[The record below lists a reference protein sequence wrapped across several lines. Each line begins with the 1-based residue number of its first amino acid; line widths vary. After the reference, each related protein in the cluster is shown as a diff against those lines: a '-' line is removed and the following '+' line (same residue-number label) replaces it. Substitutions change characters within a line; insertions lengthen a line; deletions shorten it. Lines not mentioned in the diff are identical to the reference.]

1 MAVDLF
7 SINRLL
13 AIGAR
18 SMRLSALTHGRDNN
32 FNLIRIVAAYA
43 VLVIH
48 SFPLAAGGGA
58 AVPFRDVLGMTI
70 GDIAVDVFFIT
81 SGFLVTASLLT
92 RQSAIEFVWARALRI
107 FPALLVMLLLTVVG
121 LGLFFTTLSWSSY
134 LTEPKLYRYFLKAMT
149 LFSGVKYD
157 LPGVFETNPYNNA
170 VNGSL
175 WTMPFEV
182 KMYAALA
189 IIWMLLRRIPG
200 FRVKAF
206 EITVLAGACLA
217 GLLHVLAHF
226 DLIGSAHAFRLSF
239 MFFSG
244 ASFFVLRERI
254 VLSGSTFSLFALA
267 WGLAAF
273 NQNAFFVVYVATLAY
288 ILIYLAYVPAG
299 CIRSYNKLGD
309 YSYGVYIY
317 AFPVQ
322 QSTAALIPGV
332 SVSSMVMISSV
343 VTLAF
348 AVLSWHLLEKHALKL
363 KGRYVDRTKRLLS
376 YKLTNASAR

>member
-1 MAVDLF
+1 
-7 SINRLL
+7 
-13 AIGAR
+13 
-18 SMRLSALTHGRDNN
+18 MRLSAFTHGRDNN

-48 SFPLAAGGGA
+48 SFPLAGA
-58 AVPFRDVLGMTI
+58 AVPFRDILGMTI

-121 LGLFFTTLSWSSY
+121 LGLFFTTFSWSSY
-134 LTEPKLYRYFLKAMT
+134 LTDPKLYRYFLKSLT

-157 LPGVFETNPYNNA
+157 LPGVFETNPYKNA

-182 KMYAALA
+182 KMYATLALV
-189 IIWMLLRRIPG
+189 WVLLRRVPK
-200 FRVKAF
+200 FRVQAF
-206 EITVLAGACLA
+206 EVTVLAGACLA
-217 GLLHVLAHF
+217 GILHVLAHF
-226 DLIGSAHAFRLSF
+226 NLIGGAHAFRLSF

-244 ASFFVLRERI
+244 ASLFVLRERI

-267 WGLAAF
+267 LGMAVF
-273 NQNAFFVVYVATLAY
+273 NQNAFFIVYTATLAY
-288 ILIYLAYVPAG
+288 VLIYLAYVPAG
-299 CIRSYNKLGD
+299 YIRSYNKLGD

-332 SVSSMVMISSV
+332 SVLSMVLISSV

-363 KGRYVDRTKRLLS
+363 KGRYVHHTKRLLS
-376 YKLTNASAR
+376 YELTNASAR

>member
-1 MAVDLF
+1 
-7 SINRLL
+7 
-13 AIGAR
+13 
-18 SMRLSALTHGRDNN
+18 MRLSAFTHGRDNN

-48 SFPLAAGGGA
+48 SFPLAVGSGA
-58 AVPFRDVLGMTI
+58 AVPFRDILGMTI

-92 RQSAIEFVWARALRI
+92 RQSAIEFVWARVLRI
-107 FPALLVMLLLTVVG
+107 FPALLAMLLLTVVG
-121 LGLFFTTLSWSSY
+121 LGLFFTELSGSSY
-134 LTEPKLYRYFLKAMT
+134 LTDPKLYRYFFKSLT
-149 LFSGVKYD
+149 LFSGVEYE
-157 LPGVFETNPYNNA
+157 LPGVFENNPYKSA

-189 IIWMLLRRIPG
+189 IIWMLLRTIPK
-200 FRVKAF
+200 FRVRAF
-206 EITVLAGACLA
+206 KVAILAGVCLA
-217 GLLHVLAHF
+217 GVLHVLAHF
-226 DLIGSAHAFRLSF
+226 NLIGGGHAFRLSF
-239 MFFSG
+239 MFFGG
-244 ASFFVLRERI
+244 ASLFVLKGRI
-254 VLSGSTFSLFALA
+254 VLSGFTFSLFVLALA
-267 WGLAAF
+267 MAVF
-273 NQNAFFVVYVATLAY
+273 NPHAFFIVYTATLAY
-288 ILIYLAYVPAG
+288 ILIYVAYVPG
-299 CIRSYNKLGD
+299 GYIRRYNKLGD

-332 SVSSMVMISSV
+332 SVLSMVMISSV

-363 KGRYVDRTKRLLS
+363 KGQYVHHTERMLS
-376 YKLTNASAR
+376 YRLTNASAR

>member
-1 MAVDLF
+1 
-7 SINRLL
+7 
-13 AIGAR
+13 
-18 SMRLSALTHGRDNN
+18 MRLSAFTHGRDNN

-48 SFPLAAGGGA
+48 SFPLAVGSGA
-58 AVPFRDVLGMTI
+58 AVPFRDILGMTI

-107 FPALLVMLLLTVVG
+107 FPALLAMLLLTVVG

-134 LTEPKLYRYFLKAMT
+134 LTDPKLYRYFLKSLT

-157 LPGVFETNPYNNA
+157 LPGVFETNPYKNA

-182 KMYAALA
+182 KMYATLALV
-189 IIWMLLRRIPG
+189 WVLLRRVPR
-200 FRVKAF
+200 FRMQAF
-206 EITVLAGACLA
+206 EVTVLTGACLA
-217 GLLHVLAHF
+217 GILHILAHF
-226 DLIGSAHAFRLSF
+226 NLIGDAHAFRLSF

-254 VLSGSTFSLFALA
+254 VLSGSIFSLSALA
-267 WGLAAF
+267 LGVAVF
-273 NQNAFFVVYVATLAY
+273 NPDAFFILYTATLAY
-288 ILIYLAYVPAG
+288 ILIYLAYLPDG
-299 CIRSYNKLGD
+299 YIRRYNKLGD

-332 SVSSMVMISSV
+332 SVLSMVMISTV

-363 KGRYVDRTKRLLS
+363 KGQYVHHTKRLLS
-376 YKLTNASAR
+376 SQLTNASAR

>member
-1 MAVDLF
+1 
-7 SINRLL
+7 
-13 AIGAR
+13 
-18 SMRLSALTHGRDNN
+18 MRLSAFTHGRDNN

-48 SFPLAAGGGA
+48 SFPLAVGNGA
-58 AVPFRDVLGMTI
+58 AVPFRDILGMTV

-92 RQSAIEFVWARALRI
+92 RKSAIEFVWARVLRI

-134 LTEPKLYRYFLKAMT
+134 LIDPKLYRYFLKSLT
-149 LFSGVKYD
+149 LFSGVEYE
-157 LPGVFETNPYNNA
+157 LPGVFESNPYKNA

-182 KMYAALA
+182 KMYATLA
-189 IIWMLLRRIPG
+189 IIWMLLRRIPRC
-200 FRVKAF
+200 RVKAF
-206 EITVLAGACLA
+206 EVTILAGVCLA
-217 GLLHVLAHF
+217 GILNVLAHF
-226 DLIGSAHAFRLSF
+226 NLIGGGHAFRLSF
-239 MFFSG
+239 MFFGG
-244 ASFFVLRERI
+244 ASLFVLRERI
-254 VLSGSTFSLFALA
+254 VLSSFVFSLFALA
-267 WGLAAF
+267 LGVAVF
-273 NQNAFFVVYVATLAY
+273 NPHAFFIVYSATLAY

-299 CIRSYNKLGD
+299 YVRRYNKLGD

-322 QSTAALIPGV
+322 QSTAALIPGI

-363 KGRYVDRTKRLLS
+363 KGHYVHHTKRLLS
-376 YKLTNASAR
+376 HEPTNASAR